1 MEAVLAS
8 HTTGEDYDV
17 CLVDWKMPDMDGIE
31 VTRRVKEYVG
41 PDATIAAMTADAV
54 HEDVV
59 RAGEAGMNVHL
70 AKPIDPEH
78 LFQKIETSVA
88 GAAPA
93 ACAG

>member
-17 CLVDWKMPDMDGIE
+17 CLVDWKMPDMDGVE

-54 HEDVV
+54 QEDVV
-59 RAGEAGMNVHL
+59 RAGEAGMSVHL
-70 AKPIDPEH
+70 AKPIDPER
-78 LFQKIETSVA
+78 LFR
-88 GAAPA
+88 
-93 ACAG
+93 

>member
-88 GAAPA
+88 AAAPA